1 MRRGERRERCF
12 FMETI
17 LGSCWT
23 TCLPF
28 LASRLEGAARAGRG
42 VEVEKRAVRD
52 MVGVGVVVNGEG
64 VNIDLRVGDDWKSRW
79 KGARRLNVD
88 AIIEIGIVQNGGR
101 GDVVKADIFSL

>member
-23 TCLPF
+23 TCLP
-28 LASRLEGAARAGRG
+28 LLPSRLEGPPRAERG
-42 VEVEKRAVRD
+42 VEVEKRAAVGVVRD
-52 MVGVGVVVNGEG
+52 MVGVGAVGNGEG
-64 VNIDLRVGDDWKSRW
+64 DLMVGDIWKSRW

-88 AIIEIGIVQNGGR
+88 AIFGGP
-101 GDVVKADIFSL
+101 GAK